1 MPLDVE
7 AITEIRATAPEVARW
22 MFDPNQDTRWI
33 QGIASAELLTPP
45 PVRTGS
51 AVRRVARFLGK
62 RIEYVL
68 QVEVL
73 QSDRLLHMSSLKS
86 PFPMQVTYALEPLAD
101 GGTLAAVRVRGTG
114 NGHFGIA
121 DSLMAG
127 FVRRNVARDLRN
139 LKYLVEG
146 AEGGRRPG

>member
-1 MPLDVE
+1 MAHDVE
-7 AITEIRATAPEVARW
+7 EITEIRATASEVARW
-22 MFDPNQDTRWI
+22 MFDPDQDTRWI

-45 PVRTGS
+45 PVRAGS
-51 AVRRVARFLGK
+51 AVRRVAHFLG
-62 RIEYVL
+62 RRVEYVL
-68 QVEVL
+68 QVDAL

-86 PFPMQVTYALEPLAD
+86 PFPMQVTYALEPLSD

-114 NGHFGIA
+114 SRHFGVA
-121 DSLMAG
+121 DSLMAA

-146 AEGGRRPG
+146 IEGPRRPG